1 MAISKTLFN
10 VSQHSEFDTIS
21 VTSLKKREVF
31 RHEFSDNTIEQGG
44 EKFHCRCIHV
54 KPTFAVTLGIFS
66 VGQKAKWLIS
76 FPYWLICQIFLHA
89 NQNFAFKVEEV
100 VLRSLVLELFMLQN
114 GNQIISGLSNFL
126 RWCAENA
133 CKNCL
138 NHNWVTKDMEY
149 VAEMTAFNT
158 VCK

>member
-44 EKFHCRCIHV
+44 EKFHCGCIHV

-66 VGQKAKWLIS
+66 VGQKAK
-76 FPYWLICQIFLHA
+76 
-89 NQNFAFKVEEV
+89 
-100 VLRSLVLELFMLQN
+100 
-114 GNQIISGLSNFL
+114 
-126 RWCAENA
+126 
-133 CKNCL
+133 
-138 NHNWVTKDMEY
+138 
-149 VAEMTAFNT
+149 
-158 VCK
+158 